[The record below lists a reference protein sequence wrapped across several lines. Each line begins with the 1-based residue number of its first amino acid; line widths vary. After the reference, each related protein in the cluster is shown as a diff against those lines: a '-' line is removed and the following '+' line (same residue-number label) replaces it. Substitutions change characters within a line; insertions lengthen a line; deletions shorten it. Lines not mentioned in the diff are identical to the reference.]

1 MRESHPTIRFS
12 TYPWAISFSF
22 EAKDQVFAE
31 WAAILKPD
39 QKVLVYCSNKKC
51 DDTPSLA
58 LYLREFGVKEI
69 AVFGQGVEGWK
80 NAELTSEHE

>member
-1 MRESHPTIRFS
+1 M
-12 TYPWAISFSF
+12 
-22 EAKDQVFAE
+22 FAE

-39 QKVLVYCSNKKC
+39 QKVLVYCSNKKY
-51 DDTPSLA
+51 DDTLSLA